1 MESWNEK
8 KLRRQCSGAHIGKET
23 NFHTKKKL
31 KEEERKADILDVLS
45 GEGRG
50 WEPILTIVQKVWSS
64 FHEHSVK

>member
-1 MESWNEK
+1 V
-8 KLRRQCSGAHIGKET
+8 AHIGKET
-23 NFHTKKKL
+23 NFPTKKKL
-31 KEEERKADILDVLS
+31 KEEERKADIIDGLS